1 VRRSRRSYEICLYDI
16 GLVILGELNGFFFM
30 KSLLLPASVLL
41 HLGLFVDFSF
51 SLLHEYA
58 YRVVLVGR
66 KEKKKKIYQ
75 EDWRFGCLLMLCM
88 EWLDE

>member
-66 KEKKKKIYQ
+66 KEKKK
-75 EDWRFGCLLMLCM
+75 RFTRRTGALGVFLCFV
-88 EWLDE
+88 WNG

>member
-1 VRRSRRSYEICLYDI
+1 
-16 GLVILGELNGFFFM
+16 M

-66 KEKKKKIYQ
+66 KEKKKKDLPGGLALWVSSYALYGMV
-75 EDWRFGCLLMLCM
+75 R
-88 EWLDE
+88 